1 MNIPGEDVLSTS
13 WHRVR
18 DAGSAVGDLAGAT
31 LSSNANA
38 LMRTLPKVKDFVATG
53 AGLAIARRGAKVALS
68 TVKRNPVLAI
78 ARAVALAG
86 AGAIYLAA
94 KKRKAAQDAADD
106 AAGKPRATK
115 RLNAGSRR
123 TSASAGATRQ
133 RAPARTTRQ
142 ARPRTD
148 GA

>member
-18 DAGSAVGDLAGAT
+18 DAGAAVGELAGPM
-31 LSSNANA
+31 LSDNA
-38 LMRTLPKVKDFVATG
+38 LVRSLPAIKDFVATG

-78 ARAVALAG
+78 AGAVALAG
-86 AGAIYLAA
+86 AGAIYIAA
-94 KKRKAAQDAADD
+94 KKRRAAAEANGETAA
-106 AAGKPRATK
+106 PK
-115 RLNAGSRR
+115 RL
-123 TSASAGATRQ
+123 SAGARRQAAGTGTARKTTTTRT
-133 RAPARTTRQ
+133 RTTRQ
-142 ARPRTD
+142 AKPRTD

>member
-18 DAGSAVGDLAGAT
+18 DAGSAVGELAGAT
-31 LSSNANA
+31 LSNNA
-38 LMRTLPKVKDFVATG
+38 LVRSLPKVKDFMATG
-53 AGLAIARRGAKVALS
+53 AGLAIARRGAKVAIS

-78 ARAVALAG
+78 GAAVALAG

-94 KKRKAAQDAADD
+94 KKRRAAAEAS
-106 AAGKPRATK
+106 GETRTRTPK
-115 RLNAGSRR
+115 RLSAGSRR
-123 TSASAGATRQ
+123 TKANAGATRQ
-133 RAPARTTRQ
+133 RAPARTTRP